1 MGEYFFEGV
10 NIINSESKYLVIIDP
25 EKVNLLFQNIS
36 PFNLKKDFKKINDI
50 PDYKIAGEIRAIL
63 QGKVRGKAY
72 TEISYQIYKGKK
84 ISISKVRL
92 TDLKQQKGKRGGLR
106 CIALVDDYTLRC
118 IILHIYSKN
127 IKEDITKKE
136 ENQLKKLLNKYISSY
151 E

>member
-1 MGEYFFEGV
+1 M
-10 NIINSESKYLVIIDP
+10 VIIDP
-25 EKVNLLFQNIS
+25 EKVDLLFQNILT
-36 PFNLKKDFKKINDI
+36 FYLKKDLKKINDI
-50 PDYKIAGEIRAIL
+50 PDYKIADEIRAVL

-127 IKEDITKKE
+127 IKEDITKNE

>member
-1 MGEYFFEGV
+1 
-10 NIINSESKYLVIIDP
+10 
-25 EKVNLLFQNIS
+25 
-36 PFNLKKDFKKINDI
+36 
-50 PDYKIAGEIRAIL
+50 
-63 QGKVRGKAY
+63 
-72 TEISYQIYKGKK
+72 
-84 ISISKVRL
+84 VRL
-92 TDLKQQKGKRGGLR
+92 TDLKQQKGKSGGLR

>member
-25 EKVNLLFQNIS
+25 KKVDLLFQNIL
-36 PFNLKKDFKKINDI
+36 PFNLKKDLKIINDI
-50 PDYKIAGEIRAIL
+50 PDYKIADEIRAVL
-63 QGKVRGKAY
+63 QGKVHGKAY

-92 TDLKQQKGKRGGLR
+92 TDLKQQKGKSGGLR

-136 ENQLKKLLNKYISSY
+136 ENQ
-151 E
+151 